1 MQSGASAWVWA
12 LGTLALLAAVGQ
24 PGWAAMTV
32 KVSDDKLHVDVAE
45 GGKPVL
51 RYNYGT
57 IPVPEGVGGRYA
69 VSRSD
74 YIHPLYSPDGEELT
88 KDYAKDHP
96 HHRGIYWAWPEVWYK
111 GKVHDLHA
119 LQGVYARP
127 VKLVRTEGGPD
138 VAVIEAESRWMWEDK
153 EPIVAER
160 AIIRAWPETNAGRL
174 IDLEFR
180 FTALVEGVRVARRG
194 QKAYGGLNIRLS
206 ARRDQK
212 IATFTAPDGTEP
224 RVCWGDLLGVPPGG
238 KTPVGVATLQHPAN
252 PRFPGDWVQYP
263 NLNWLQPTFPAKGEK
278 FLLSTTEPLVL
289 RYRLWIHPG
298 PATKDALA
306 EQWRAYAATPR

>member
-12 LGTLALLAAVGQ
+12 LGALALLVAVGQ
-24 PGWAAMTV
+24 PGGAAMTV

-69 VSRSD
+69 VARSD
-74 YIHPLYSPDGEELT
+74 
-88 KDYAKDHP
+88 

-111 GKVHDLHA
+111 GKALDLHA
-119 LQGVYARP
+119 LQGVFARP
-127 VKLVRTEGGPD
+127 VKLVRAEAVEDG
-138 VAVIEAESRWMWEDK
+138 AVIEAESRWMWEDK

-160 AIIRAWPETNAGRL
+160 AIIRAWPQTDAGRL

-194 QKAYGGLNIRLS
+194 QKAYGGLNMRLS
-206 ARRDQK
+206 KRTDQK
-212 IATFTAPDGTEP
+212 IAFFTATPAETP
-224 RVCWGDLLGVPPGG
+224 RVCWSNLVGVPPGG
-238 KTPVGVATLQHPAN
+238 KTPIGVAILQHKAN
-252 PRFPGDWVQYP
+252 PRYPGEWVQYP
-263 NLNWLQPTFPAKGEK
+263 NINWLQPTFPSKGEK
-278 FLLSTTEPLVL
+278 FLLSKTEPLVL
-289 RYRLWIHPG
+289 RYRLWIHAG
-298 PATKDALA
+298 AATKRALT
-306 EQWRAYAATPR
+306 EQWTAYNQPTK